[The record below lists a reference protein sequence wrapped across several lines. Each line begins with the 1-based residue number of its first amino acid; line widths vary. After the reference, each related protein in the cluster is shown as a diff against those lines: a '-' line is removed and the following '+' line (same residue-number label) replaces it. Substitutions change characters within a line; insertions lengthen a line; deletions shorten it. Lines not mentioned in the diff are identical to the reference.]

1 MTKPH
6 PMVVALAR
14 AAREA
19 LRTSRKT
26 PIPSEQQ
33 RHRERAWRHLDAARR
48 EKEWHNVQ

>member
-6 PMVVALAR
+6 PFVVALAR

-19 LRTSRKT
+19 LRTSRRT

-33 RHRERAWRHLDAARR
+33 RHRERAWRHLEAARR
-48 EKEWHNVQ
+48 EKEWHRD